1 MAGYD
6 NRGGFSQTDFPRL
19 AEGLPLAA
27 FDAGSLFGG
36 AEHGYTDYP
45 AAEEAAAQA

>member
-1 MAGYD
+1 VAGYD
-6 NRGGFSQTDFPRL
+6 NRGGFSHADFPHA